1 MARYTLV
8 KPLISEKSEQI
19 SEKLGQYS
27 FIVDKKA
34 NKIEIRKAVETMYNV
49 NVEAVNTAV
58 IPGKNKTRYTKSGL
72 LRGTKSSYKKAII
85 TLADGETIDF
95 FGEA

>member
-8 KPLISEKSEQI
+8 KPLISEKSEQLT
-19 SEKLGQYS
+19 EKLGQYS

-34 NKIEIRKAVETMYNV
+34 NKVEIGKAVETLYNV
-49 NVEAVNTAV
+49 NVVAVNTSV

-72 LRGTKSSYKKAII
+72 LKGRKPSYKKAII
-85 TLADGETIDF
+85 TLADGESIDF